1 MTLAEQSRQRRRGER
16 GGTRFNF
23 IVVIVIIG
31 LAAYCAYN
39 YAPVAYNAYLY
50 KDFMQETVNK
60 AAYPPAKDNDW
71 VRQQLRSAAADYD
84 LPDDAEINVQ
94 SDNGR
99 ITARVTYTH
108 PVKFPGYVYEYNFD
122 HTARSSGFIK

>member
-71 VRQQLRSAAADYD
+71 VRAQLRSAAAEYN

-108 PVKFPGYVYEYNFD
+108 PVKLPGYVYEYNFD